1 MKICLV
7 TAFPPSQHALN
18 EYGFHIARE
27 LRQTEGLSL
36 TILGDD
42 IAPDQEEL
50 PGHSVIRCWSFNSL
64 RNPVRLLR
72 AIRQVQPDVVWFNL
86 GFASFGGKP
95 LPAFLGVALP
105 AMVRTAGFYTHV
117 TLHQLME
124 TVDLKD
130 AGVRYRHIYNAAGYA
145 ATQILLSANSI
156 SVLMPAYRTILR
168 DKYGRG
174 AVYVRHHGTLSGRPE
189 YPAFER
195 RGNPEHRILAFGKW
209 GTYKRLEP
217 VLDALERIARTV
229 PNTQLVIAGTD
240 HPKTPGYLE
249 SVKQKCG
256 RHPRI
261 KFVGYV
267 PEEQIPELFQSATV
281 AVMPYSS
288 SAGSSG
294 VAHLACAYGVP
305 IVASGIFDI
314 RELAMEEGL
323 AIDFFKTGDI
333 QSLAQC
339 LIALL
344 QNPAHQTEMAL
355 QNFSAA
361 LRMSMPEVVRQYL
374 RTFHLQRHL
383 NVLTSVSRL
392 RRLPKWLPLRPR
404 LALLASRRLIAS
416 LATAPG
422 LQLLDGQGNGRG
434 NILLSGGPVNGN
446 GKHLGWRI
454 GVGGDLMGSTP
465 ITTGNEPASYE
476 SQSEQPNH
484 GTHSSSIAP
493 SSGNGHSHHPEAWQ
507 PKGALPWA
515 ASSPPPGCGNGR
527 GNGEFRS
534 GSLSSGANGT
544 GRKGTTHSGGQSR
557 AGKRDDTRDG
567 TRDRSDGDLGTG

>member
-7 TAFPPSQHALN
+7 TAFPPSRQALN

-27 LRQTEGLSL
+27 LSQAEELSL

-42 IAPDQEEL
+42 IAPDQKEL
-50 PGHSVIRCWSFNSL
+50 PGYSVIRCWSFNSL

-72 AIRQVQPDVVWFNL
+72 AILQVRPDVVWFNL

-95 LPAFLGVALP
+95 LPAFFGVALP
-105 AMVRTAGFYTHV
+105 ALVRAAGFYTHV

-130 AGVRYRHIYNAAGYA
+130 AGVRYRRLYNTAGYA
-145 ATQILLSANSI
+145 ATQVLLFANSI
-156 SVLMPAYRTILR
+156 SVLMPAYRSILR
-168 DKYGRG
+168 KKYGRG
-174 AVYVRHHGTLSGRPE
+174 AVYVRNHGILSGRPE

-217 VLDALERIARTV
+217 MLDAFEIIARRV
-229 PNTQLVIAGTD
+229 PHAQLIIGGTD

-249 SVKQKCG
+249 SVRQKCW

-261 KFVGYV
+261 KFIGYV
-267 PEEQIPELFQSATV
+267 PEGQIPELFQSTTV
-281 AVMPYSS
+281 TVMPYTS

-305 IVASGIFDI
+305 MVASDI
-314 RELAMEEGL
+314 SDFRELAEEEGL

-333 QSLAQC
+333 QSLAKC

-344 QNPAHQTEMAL
+344 QNPEHQAEMAV

-361 LRMSMPEVVRQYL
+361 LRISMPEIIRQYL

-383 NVLTSVSRL
+383 RVLTSVSRL

-404 LALLASRRLIAS
+404 LARLASRRLIAS
-416 LATAPG
+416 LATAP
-422 LQLLDGQGNGRG
+422 LTQLLDGQSNGRG
-434 NILLSGGPVNGN
+434 DILTLGQPVNGN
-446 GKHLGWRI
+446 GKGLAWSVSAG
-454 GVGGDLMGSTP
+454 GGLVGIASP
-465 ITTGNEPASYE
+465 AAGNETGSYE
-476 SQSEQPNH
+476 SQREYPTDGSH
-484 GTHSSSIAP
+484 ASSLAP
-493 SSGNGHSHHPEAWQ
+493 PSGNGHCHHAEAGQ
-507 PKGALPWA
+507 PKSVVPWTPG
-515 ASSPPPGCGNGR
+515 SSILHSGNG
-527 GNGEFRS
+527 GNGEFRTDS
-534 GSLSSGANGT
+534 PSSRGNEAGLKRAVDTNGQP
-544 GRKGTTHSGGQSR
+544 G
-557 AGKRDDTRDG
+557 AGKRDGAREGSGDG
-567 TRDRSDGDLGTG
+567 GDGDLCAG